1 MSYLCSDMHCSTLN
15 MGIFM
20 THSDVILVGLLLTTA
35 SIHSCAKSNFAGS
48 NGSPPPTK
56 KSANSNTTTSTSTGG
71 DPSAVSVEG
80 GGTTGPS
87 NCISGD
93 FENKKYLICKGQKT
107 KAESAVFCGEQ
118 KMDLAHID
126 SEAENKYLVS
136 TALAAN
142 GCTTWQD
149 TSYWVSNTTS
159 TTIQA
164 WPSSGKVW
172 APGEPL
178 NDGDD
183 IHMLRYCTSPY
194 GWNDLNAAT
203 GIKFGWVCK
212 SK

>member
-107 KAESAVFCGEQ
+107 KAESAVFAQ
-118 KMDLAHID
+118 RA
-126 SEAENKYLVS
+126 
-136 TALAAN
+136 
-142 GCTTWQD
+142 
-149 TSYWVSNTTS
+149 
-159 TTIQA
+159 
-164 WPSSGKVW
+164 VW
-172 APGEPL
+172 ARLSFAIWKRKETNICVCVFIL
-178 NDGDD
+178 IWDG
-183 IHMLRYCTSPY
+183 IIFWLGMHLIIYF
-194 GWNDLNAAT
+194 L
-203 GIKFGWVCK
+203 F
-212 SK
+212 